1 MNELINFESHIP
13 YYIQLMDIL
22 KEKVQQKDWVPG
34 DQIPGEQDL
43 CKLYRVSR
51 TVVRQALR
59 ELELEG
65 VIRRRKGKGTFIS
78 PLKISEEL
86 VQKLTGF
93 YQDMVER
100 GLKPVTKV
108 LHQNVSPSNEKVAHF
123 LNIEPGEKVIDIQ
136 RLRFIDDEPIQLV
149 TTYIPFEISPALASV
164 DLTNRSL
171 YEYLEKECDVFI
183 AKGRRY
189 IEAVLANDSE
199 AALLGIERGAPLLML
214 DSISFSESG
223 QPVEYYHALHRGD
236 RSRFEVELLRLR
248 ESETKTVELGSNF
261 SGARLRESETK
272 TVELGSN
279 FSGAP
284 KILSKDDVSS

>member
-1 MNELINFESHIP
+1 MNEKINFESHIP

-22 KEKVQQKDWVPG
+22 KEKVQQGNWIPG

-43 CKLYRVSR
+43 CELYRVSR

-65 VIRRRKGKGTFIS
+65 VIFRRKGKGTFIS
-78 PLKISEEL
+78 QPKISEGL

-93 YQDMVER
+93 YQDMLER

-108 LHQNVSPSNEKVAHF
+108 LHQNVISSNEKVARF
-123 LNIEPGEKVIDIQ
+123 LNINPGEKVIDIL
-136 RLRFIDDEPIQLV
+136 RLRFINEEPIQMV
-149 TTYIPFEISPALASV
+149 TTYIPFEICPALASV

-171 YEYLEKECDVFI
+171 YEFLEKECGVFI

-189 IEAVLANDSE
+189 IEAVLANETE
-199 AALLGIERGAPLLML
+199 AALLGIEHGSPLLML
-214 DSISFSESG
+214 DSISFSEHG
-223 QPVEYYHALHRGD
+223 QPIEYYHALHRGD

-248 ESETKTVELGSNF
+248 ESDTKIMELGPNS
-261 SGARLRESETK
+261 SD
-272 TVELGSN
+272 
-279 FSGAP
+279 AP
-284 KILSKDDVSS
+284 KILSKDDVSK

>member
-1 MNELINFESHIP
+1 MNEKIDFESHIP

-22 KEKVQQKDWVPG
+22 KEKVQKKDWVAG

-43 CKLYRVSR
+43 CEMYRVSR

-65 VIRRRKGKGTFIS
+65 VISRRKGKGTFIS
-78 PLKISEEL
+78 SPKINEGL

-108 LHQNVSPSNEKVAHF
+108 LHQSVSPASEKVARF
-123 LNIEPGEKVIDIQ
+123 LNIQPGDKVIDIQ
-136 RLRFIDDEPIQLV
+136 RLRYISEEPILLV
-149 TTYIPFEISPALASV
+149 TTYIPFEVCPDLEKV
-164 DLTNRSL
+164 DLSNRSL
-171 YEYLEKECDVFI
+171 YEYLEKECGVFI

-199 AALLGIERGAPLLML
+199 AELLGVESGAPLMML
-214 DSISFSESG
+214 DSISFSENG
-223 QPVEYYHALHRGD
+223 LPVEYYHALHRGD
-236 RSRFEVELLRLR
+236 RSRFEVELFRLR
-248 ESETKTVELGSNF
+248 ETESKAMATGSKPSPET
-261 SGARLRESETK
+261 
-272 TVELGSN
+272 
-279 FSGAP
+279 
-284 KILSKDDVSS
+284 